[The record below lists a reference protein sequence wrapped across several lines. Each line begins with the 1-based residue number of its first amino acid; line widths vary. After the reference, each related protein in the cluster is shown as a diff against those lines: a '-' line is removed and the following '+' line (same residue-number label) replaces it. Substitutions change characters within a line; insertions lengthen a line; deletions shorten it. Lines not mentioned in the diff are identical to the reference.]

1 MEQLAKALSAMKH
14 NEVEV
19 VLSWSSILGLQL
31 LNTSLLT
38 VSEPQEQKKNA
49 RYQSHLYFFKSKTCQ
64 TAQRPKIHDASAK

>member
-19 VLSWSSILGLQL
+19 VLSWSSILGLRL

-49 RYQSHLYFFKSKTCQ
+49 RYQSHLYFFKPKTCQ

>member
-49 RYQSHLYFFKSKTCQ
+49 RYQSHLYFFKPKTCQ
-64 TAQRPKIHDASAK
+64 TAQRPKLHDVSAK

>member
-19 VLSWSSILGLQL
+19 VLSWSSILGLRL

-49 RYQSHLYFFKSKTCQ
+49 RYQSHLYFFKPKTCQ
-64 TAQRPKIHDASAK
+64 TARRPKIHDASAK

>member
-19 VLSWSSILGLQL
+19 VLSWSSILGLRL

-49 RYQSHLYFFKSKTCQ
+49 RYQSHLYFFKPKTCQ
-64 TAQRPKIHDASAK
+64 TAQRPKLHDASAK

>member
-14 NEVEV
+14 NELEV
-19 VLSWSSILGLQL
+19 VLSWSSILGLRL

-49 RYQSHLYFFKSKTCQ
+49 RYQSHLYFFKPKTCQ
-64 TAQRPKIHDASAK
+64 TAQRPKLHDVSAK

>member
-49 RYQSHLYFFKSKTCQ
+49 RYQSHLYFFKPKTCQ
-64 TAQRPKIHDASAK
+64 TARRPKIHDASAK

>member
-19 VLSWSSILGLQL
+19 VLSWSSILGLRL

-49 RYQSHLYFFKSKTCQ
+49 RYQSHLYFFKPKTCQ
-64 TAQRPKIHDASAK
+64 TAQRPKLHDVSAK